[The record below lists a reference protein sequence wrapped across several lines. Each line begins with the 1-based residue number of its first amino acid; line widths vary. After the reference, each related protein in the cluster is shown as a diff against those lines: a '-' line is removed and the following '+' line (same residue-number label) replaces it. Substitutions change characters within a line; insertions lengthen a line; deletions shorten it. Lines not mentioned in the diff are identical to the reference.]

1 MFSGHPGVDL
11 RIAAVM
17 SSLVRSGHFG
27 LGGLPLRL
35 ERATIALK
43 AWCKMN
49 RRNVVFRKFS
59 ADNLTFKRGKVP
71 EMKAKGYD
79 CFVVLAWLAA
89 ESPSDR
95 DDLRMEYALIWLA
108 DSAMQVL
115 SHAGSFLTDL
125 EAEHVRVV
133 GEQFL
138 KVWIAAAHGRP
149 MQFKVR
155 PKFHILHHAFLE
167 ASSRPSRRNV
177 WEEVGLSRKHTG
189 ARHHELC
196 CKDTSC
202 FFAKS
207 LALLWRGEKG
217 SLRAGRPN
225 EPRNRRKNELG
236 GSKTKSGPR
245 GIRTQNLLPRRRRL
259 NHDAIGPA
267 DPRDVVPLYLVDL
280 VSSEGSKKKRK
291 TQNRRDGKRKGEET
305 RRNRQEKERRRRNEK
320 KEKETGRNK
329 HEKGR
334 IRGNEKKGE
343 RNRTEQTGKGNKERK
358 G

>member
-1 MFSGHPGVDL
+1 M
-11 RIAAVM
+11 M

-89 ESPSDR
+89 EFPSDR

-177 WEEVGLSRKHTG
+177 WEDGTWMDEDWIKKISWIIKKTHR
-189 ARHHELC
+189 R
-196 CKDTSC
+196 TSPRTVLQRYLV
-202 FFAKS
+202 F
-207 LALLWRGEKG
+207 
-217 SLRAGRPN
+217 LRQ
-225 EPRNRRKNELG
+225 ELG
-236 GSKTKSGPR
+236 IAVAG
-245 GIRTQNLLPRRRRL
+245 
-259 NHDAIGPA
+259 
-267 DPRDVVPLYLVDL
+267 
-280 VSSEGSKKKRK
+280 
-291 TQNRRDGKRKGEET
+291 
-305 RRNRQEKERRRRNEK
+305 
-320 KEKETGRNK
+320 
-329 HEKGR
+329 
-334 IRGNEKKGE
+334 
-343 RNRTEQTGKGNKERK
+343 
-358 G
+358 